1 MSSVAVACIALAVPS
16 CLFETRDAANPGTGT
31 TACTLESPGKFK
43 VCMTSAVNE
52 QKDANYERTL
62 SATFIFSPT
71 PADSLDQN
79 FTGTDVYANWNKDRE
94 LAVLG
99 TLFSESTKTT
109 VDFGDLQTIINK
121 NTFVRF
127 RSSYTLE
134 VITPNDPS
142 PNWPPR
148 RCFRRASAYSRLRPI
163 CFSRRHRRRRLR
175 LNGKL
180 SATCRSRGGWAA
192 ASLSAWACCMG

>member
-1 MSSVAVACIALAVPS
+1 MRHRILMSSVAVACIALAVPS

-71 PADSLDQN
+71 QADSLDQN

-142 PNWPPR
+142 PPDTTTYKGVADIDVRNEGGQWKVSYWNEIETVPG
-148 RCFRRASAYSRLRPI
+148 FSTWGFLRGI
-163 CFSRRHRRRRLR
+163 LGLR
-175 LNGKL
+175 
-180 SATCRSRGGWAA
+180 T
-192 ASLSAWACCMG
+192 